1 MLSLKIK
8 ETKEKGGGDTFKG
21 ISPASALESE
31 LKNLSLS
38 RRNTQKLDSEE
49 ISSIRVA
56 SAPGVGTPKG
66 YSIAGNPLVDYATS
80 LRSTRDMVEIAPR
93 SMEEAVFSTTPVRGI
108 QSAFQTIDPIL
119 SPGSLKSNFLSEEVI
134 QALPK
139 PLEPAERERK
149 IRESKQTPTFEL
161 VRKVNKYKELI
172 NSPSNEGQTLRRQL
186 LAGAVV
192 VIICAGYSGKR
203 FIYEKA
209 KELGVRIVII
219 DGPDS
224 WSQTLVEEGV
234 IENFIPL
241 DMSDPTAVFKE
252 AKNILKD
259 IDKEIGGIDGIC
271 TFWEVAVPLVARL
284 TESLGLPGN
293 SSAAVDTAR
302 DKFQTR
308 QRLQEANLPTPS
320 SAMIYSKD
328 DLAQAAATVGFPAVL
343 KPINGAASIGVVKVV
358 SKDELEAVYN
368 NVIKILNTCN
378 LLDVHG
384 MEEEGKGGESF
395 MNEVMMEQYLDGDEV
410 DVDIILSNGEATYA
424 KVTDNLPT
432 LEPWFNETGA
442 CTPSILPQSKQDE
455 LIETSIKMLK
465 ALGLTSGV
473 MHVELKYTTQN
484 GPQLIEVNG
493 RMGGGPVRGMNLAVW
508 GVDLIEAQLMTAVG
522 LPALPPIPSKPLTC
536 QGQYSVNAKKSG
548 TMSKDFEG
556 VLEGIRKLPDV
567 VDVEGL
573 AKPGEKVI
581 GMQDGMPTWIADI
594 IVEKSTAAEAL
605 EYVQK
610 VAEEMDQPII

>member
-8 ETKEKGGGDTFKG
+8 ETKEKGGEEAFKG
-21 ISPASALESE
+21 TSPASALENE
-31 LKNLSLS
+31 LKNISLS
-38 RRNTQKLDSEE
+38 RRNTQKFDPEE
-49 ISSIRVA
+49 NLL
-56 SAPGVGTPKG
+56 GTPKG
-66 YSIAGNPLVDYATS
+66 YSFAGNPLVDYATS
-80 LRSTRDMVEIAPR
+80 MRSTRDQVEIVPR
-93 SMEEAVFSTTPVRGI
+93 SLEEAAFSTTPVRAGAG
-108 QSAFQTIDPIL
+108 AFQASDPIL
-119 SPGSLKSNFLSEEVI
+119 SPCSLKSNFLSEDVI

-172 NSPSNEGQTLRRQL
+172 NSPSSEGQTLRRQL
-186 LAGAVV
+186 LSGAVV

-203 FIYEKA
+203 FIYERA

-234 IENFIPL
+234 IENFVGL

-252 AKNILKD
+252 ALGILKD

-308 QRLQEANLPTPS
+308 KRLKEANLPTPS
-320 SAMIYSKD
+320 SAMVYSKE
-328 DLAQAAATVGFPAVL
+328 DLDQAAATVGFPAVL
-343 KPINGAASIGVVKVV
+343 KPINGAASLGVVKVV
-358 SKDELEAVYN
+358 SKDELEKVYSS
-368 NVIKILNTCN
+368 VLTVLKTCT
-378 LLDVHG
+378 LLDVNG
-384 MEEEGKGGESF
+384 VEEGHGGESF

-442 CTPSILPQSKQDE
+442 CTPSILPQSKQDD
-455 LIETSIKMLK
+455 LVKTSLEMLK
-465 ALGLTSGV
+465 AIGLTSGV

-484 GPQLIEVNG
+484 GPQLIEVNT
-493 RMGGGPVRGMNLAVW
+493 RMGGGPVRNMNLDVW
-508 GVDLIEAQLMTAVG
+508 GVDLIEAQLMTSVG
-522 LPALPPIPSKPLTC
+522 LPALPPIPSEPLRC
-536 QGQYSVNAKKSG
+536 QGQYSVNAKMSG
-548 TMSKDFEG
+548 TMGNEFEG
-556 VLEGIRKLPDV
+556 VLDDVRKLPDV
-567 VDVEGL
+567 VLVEAL
-573 AKPGEKVI
+573 AKPGDRVVCI
-581 GMQDGMPTWIADI
+581 QDGMPTWIADI
-594 IVEKSTAAEAL
+594 IVEKATAEEAL

-610 VAEEMDQPII
+610 IAEEMDQPIYK